1 MSTSHAEHAIGG
13 YAIGVDIGGTF
24 TDCVVVSPDGSIV
37 GAKAPTTPHDRSEGF
52 FASIKRAAEKLGKP
66 MRELLGQT
74 ERLVHGTT
82 TGTNAIVQRDGART
96 GLITTAGQGDIM
108 YLMRGGGRTAG
119 LAPEEALHVPS
130 TRKPD
135 PIVPKHLTAEVPERV
150 DVDGDVVV
158 PLDEEAA
165 HKAIRHLVEDEGAEA
180 LAISLV
186 WSVKNPSHERR
197 IRDLVAEVAPGVFVS
212 CASDLVSQIGEY
224 ERTTTAVMNAY
235 IGPLMTR
242 YIESIEAGAA
252 ANGFTGQVLFAQ
264 CSGGAITGEEARRAP
279 IRTVNS
285 GPVAGI
291 VSSELLAR
299 RIGVE
304 NILLAD
310 MGGTTFDVSVVHHG
324 EPLRRNTSIFQ
335 RYELAM
341 PMLDVESIG
350 AGGGSIAWIDA
361 SERLNVGPKSAGAAP
376 GPASYGNGGTEAT
389 VTDADIVLGI
399 LDPTTFLNGR
409 MQLRPELGE
418 AAIQR
423 LADQLG
429 LGVYET
435 AAGINRIVD
444 SKMADLIR
452 RMSVL
457 RGLDPRKFALFAFG
471 GGGPV
476 HATAVAREAGIK
488 KVVVP
493 LPYVA
498 ALWSALGAAVSD
510 VSHIYQEPHSFRYP
524 VASAPINEIFARLE
538 VRAEET
544 LADEGLADLPHHLA
558 RSVRMKYAMQ
568 VHDVEVPVAPG
579 LLDDDDMTKIDL
591 DFGRIYEALF
601 GEGSGYREG
610 GVEITGVQVRV
621 DCVTE
626 KPPFVEHQPSEEGV
640 TRSSR
645 SVFWSELG
653 NAVDTPVV
661 KLERSTLAETIEGP
675 ALVELPDTVVVVRPG
690 QSARFDRIGNLVVD
704 TGV

>member
-1 MSTSHAEHAIGG
+1 MSTAKPPSTAGG
-13 YAIGVDIGGTF
+13 YAVGVDIGGTF
-24 TDCVVVSPDGSIV
+24 TDCVVVCPDGNIV

-52 FASIKRAAEKLGKP
+52 FASIERAAGKLGLP
-66 MRELLGQT
+66 MRDLLGRT

-108 YLMRGGGRTAG
+108 HLMRGGGRTAG

-150 DVDGDVVV
+150 DVDGDVIIA
-158 PLDEEAA
+158 LDEEAA
-165 HKAIRHLVEDEGAEA
+165 HKAIRRLVEDEGAQA

-186 WSVKNPSHERR
+186 WSVKNPAHERR
-197 IRDLVAEVAPGVFVS
+197 LRELVRQVAPDVFVS

-252 ANGFTGQVLFAQ
+252 GNGFPGQVLFAQ
-264 CSGGAITGEEARRAP
+264 CAGGAITGDEARRAP

-299 RIGVE
+299 RIRVD
-304 NILLAD
+304 NVLLAD

-324 EPLRRNTSIFQ
+324 QPLRRNTSMFQ

-350 AGGGSIAWIDA
+350 AGGGSIAWIDG
-361 SERLNVGPKSAGAAP
+361 SERLNVGPKSAGADP
-376 GPASYGNGGTEAT
+376 GPASYGHGGTEAT
-389 VTDADIVLGI
+389 VTDADIVLGV
-399 LDPTTFLNGR
+399 LDPATFLNGR
-409 MQLRPELGE
+409 MQLQPELGV

-429 LGVYET
+429 LGLFET

-476 HATAVAREAGIK
+476 HATAVAKEAGIK
-488 KVVVP
+488 TVVVP

-510 VSHIYQEPHSFRYP
+510 VSHIYQEPHSLRFP
-524 VASAPINEIFARLE
+524 VRAGPVNEIFARLE
-538 VRAEET
+538 SRAAQT
-544 LADEGLADLPHHLA
+544 LAAEGLGDLAHHVS

-568 VHDVEVPVAPG
+568 VHDVEVPVAGG
-579 LLDDDDMTKIDL
+579 LLTDADLSTIDE

-610 GVEITGVQVRV
+610 GVEITALQVRV
-621 DCVTE
+621 DCITD
-626 KPPFVEHQPSEEGV
+626 KPPFVEHVMSDEV
-640 TRSSR
+640 TRATR
-645 SVFWSELG
+645 PVYWAELG
-653 NAVDTPVV
+653 TVVDTPVV
-661 KLERSTLAETIEGP
+661 KLERSVLAETIEGP

-704 TGV
+704 IP

>member
-1 MSTSHAEHAIGG
+1 MSTNPKSYTLRG
-13 YAIGVDIGGTF
+13 YAVGVDIGGTF
-24 TDCVVVSPDGSIV
+24 TDCVVVGPDGTIV

-52 FASIKRAAEKLGKP
+52 FASIERAADKLGLS
-66 MRELLGQT
+66 MQELLGRC

-96 GLITTAGQGDIM
+96 GLVTTAGQGDVM

-119 LAPEEALHVPS
+119 LAPDQALHVPS
-130 TRKPD
+130 TDKPV
-135 PIVPKHLTAEVPERV
+135 PIVPKHLTAEVPERM
-150 DVDGDVVV
+150 DVDGDVIV

-186 WSVKNPSHERR
+186 WSVKNPAHERR
-197 IRDLVAEVAPGVFVS
+197 LRDLVAEVAPDVFVS

-252 ANGFTGQVLFAQ
+252 ANGFGGRVLFAQ
-264 CSGGAITGEEARRAP
+264 CAGGAITGEEARRAP

-299 RIGVE
+299 RIGIE
-304 NILLAD
+304 NLLLAD

-324 EPLRRNTSIFQ
+324 EPLRRNTSIFE

-361 SERLNVGPKSAGAAP
+361 SDRLTVGPRSAGAVP
-376 GPASYGNGGTEAT
+376 GPACYGNGGTEAT

-409 MQLRPELGE
+409 MQLRPDLAEQSV
-418 AAIQR
+418 QR
-423 LADQLG
+423 LADKLG
-429 LGVYET
+429 LGLHET

-444 SKMADLIR
+444 AKMADLIR

-476 HATAVAREAGIK
+476 HATAVAKEAGIGQ
-488 KVVVP
+488 VVVP

-498 ALWSALGAAVSD
+498 ALWSALGAGVSD
-510 VSHIYQEPHSFRYP
+510 VSHIYQEPHSFRFP
-524 VASAPINEIFARLE
+524 VPAAPVNEIFNRLE
-538 VRAEET
+538 SLAEET
-544 LADEGLADLPHHLA
+544 LAEEGLSDLPHEIA

-568 VHDVEVPVAPG
+568 VHDVRVPVRGGELA
-579 LLDDDDMTKIDL
+579 DADMATIDE

-601 GEGSGYREG
+601 GEGAGYREG
-610 GVEITGVQVRV
+610 GVEITSLQVRA

-626 KPPFVEHQPSEEGV
+626 KPPFVEHLPDGEGV
-640 TRSSR
+640 ARSSR
-645 SVFWSELG
+645 HVYWAELG
-653 NAVDTPVV
+653 EAVDTPVV
-661 KLERSTLAETIEGP
+661 KLERSTIAEGIEGP
-675 ALVELPDTVVVVRPG
+675 SLVELPDTVVVVRPG
-690 QSARFDRIGNLVVD
+690 QSARFDRIGNLIVD
-704 TGV
+704 TGA